1 MSRRVLLVCYYFPPL
16 GMGGI
21 GRPLNLFQ
29 ELPHKG
35 WECDILTVK
44 PVAYRG
50 YEWELVET
58 LDRARIFRSGSLDP
72 QRILYLLG
80 VRKVKAATIERARAT
95 SSRFFPD
102 SKIGWVGPAI
112 RRGRKLLKSNDYDV
126 IMSSSPPVSCH
137 MVARQLSVQFDIP
150 WVADFRDYWSVTKV
164 EQTYQLPSLV
174 ERGNDLLDDIRRNA
188 VRVTAVNQSI
198 ADYVGNG
205 IVIRNAFHESFAQA
219 WKEPPDNAKFR
230 LGILGHGVDRE
241 SWLWLVRLLAHV
253 QQEDQKLVE
262 RTELIQVGQADNDQM
277 MNDLSQRGIKGQL
290 KSHGHLSRSATIE
303 ALNTTHAVY
312 LGMSQPEGLQ
322 FVPGRVY
329 DLLASGRPII
339 SNADPKSEIAKIIT
353 ESGNGW
359 CFSHSEIDLASKK
372 LSELAGGVFSGD
384 SRITV
389 RPEYAR
395 PYGSRRQAELFAELF
410 GQII

>member
-29 ELPHKG
+29 ELPRRG

-50 YEWELVET
+50 YEWELAKS
-58 LDRARIFRSGSLDP
+58 LDQTRIFRSGSLDP

-112 RRGRKLLKSNDYDV
+112 RKGRRLLKSKEYDV
-126 IMSSSPPVSCH
+126 IMSSSPPISCH
-137 MVARQLSVQFDIP
+137 MVARQLSIQFDIP

-164 EQTYQLPSLV
+164 EQTYQMPSLV
-174 ERGNDLLDDIRRNA
+174 QRGNDFLDDIRRNA

-198 ADYVGNG
+198 ADYVGNAT
-205 IVIRNAFHESFAQA
+205 VIRNAFNESFAEA
-219 WKEPPDNAKFR
+219 WKEPPDNVKFR
-230 LGILGHGVDRE
+230 IGILGHGVDRE
-241 SWLWLVRLLAHV
+241 SWLWLVNLLAHV
-253 QQEDQKLVE
+253 QRKDQKFVE
-262 RTELIQVGQADNDQM
+262 RTELVQVGQADKDQM
-277 MNDLSQRGIKGQL
+277 FADLRQHELRCDL
-290 KSHGHLSRSATIE
+290 VPHGHLSRCATIE
-303 ALNTTHAVY
+303 ALSTTHAVY

-339 SNADPKSEIAKIIT
+339 SNADPKSEIAQIIT
-353 ESGNGW
+353 GTGNGW
-359 CFSHSEIDLASKK
+359 CFAPDDIKAASQKYF
-372 LSELAGGVFSGD
+372 EVAVGAFSGL
-384 SRITV
+384 SHIAP
-389 RPEYAR
+389 RPEYALQ
-395 PYGSRRQAELFAELF
+395 YGSRRQAELFAELF
-410 GQII
+410 EQII

>member
-1 MSRRVLLVCYYFPPL
+1 MSRRVLLICYYFPPL

-21 GRPLNLFQ
+21 GRPLNLFG
-29 ELPHKG
+29 ELPRTG

-50 YEWELVET
+50 YEWEHAKT
-58 LDRARIFRSGSLDP
+58 LDQSRIFRSGSLDP
-72 QRILYLLG
+72 QRLLYLLG
-80 VRKVKAATIERARAT
+80 VRKVKAATIEKARAT

-112 RRGRKLLKSNDYDV
+112 RKGRRILKSNEYDV
-126 IMSSSPPVSCH
+126 IMSSSPPISCH
-137 MVARQLSVQFDIP
+137 MVARQLSIQFDIP
-150 WVADFRDYWSVTKV
+150 WVADLRDYWSVTKI

-174 ERGNDLLDDIRRNA
+174 QRGNDLLDDIRRNA

-198 ADYVGNG
+198 ADYVGNAT
-205 IVIRNAFHESFAQA
+205 VIRNAFNESFAQG
-219 WKEPPDNAKFR
+219 WQSPSDNSKFR
-230 LGILGHGVDRE
+230 VGILGHGVDRE
-241 SWLWLVRLLAHV
+241 SWLWLVRLLAYV
-253 QQEDQKLVE
+253 QRKDQKLIE
-262 RTELIQVGQADNDQM
+262 RTEFVQVGQADNDQM
-277 MNDLSQRGIKGQL
+277 TADLRQHEL
-290 KSHGHLSRSATIE
+290 KCELISHGHLSRTATIE
-303 ALNTTHAVY
+303 ALSTTHAVY

-353 ESGNGW
+353 GTGNGW
-359 CFSHSEIDLASKK
+359 CFAQDDTEAASQKYT
-372 LSELAGGVFSGD
+372 ELATGVFFGS
-384 SRITV
+384 SRIT
-389 RPEYAR
+389 PLPDYAK

-410 GQII
+410 EQII

>member
-29 ELPHKG
+29 ELPRRG

-50 YEWELVET
+50 YEWELAKS
-58 LDRARIFRSGSLDP
+58 LDQTRIFRSGSLDP

-112 RRGRKLLKSNDYDV
+112 RKARRLLKSNEYDV
-126 IMSSSPPVSCH
+126 IMSSSPPISCH
-137 MVARQLSVQFDIP
+137 MVARQLSIQFDIP

-164 EQTYQLPSLV
+164 EQTYQMPSLV
-174 ERGNDLLDDIRRNA
+174 QRGNDFLDDIRRNA
-188 VRVTAVNQSI
+188 VRLTAVNQSI
-198 ADYVGNG
+198 ADYVGNAT
-205 IVIRNAFHESFAQA
+205 VIRNAFNESFAEA

-230 LGILGHGVDRE
+230 IGILGHGVDRE
-241 SWLWLVRLLAHV
+241 SWLWLVNLLAHV
-253 QQEDQKLVE
+253 QRKDQKFVE
-262 RTELIQVGQADNDQM
+262 RTELVQVGQADEDQM
-277 MNDLSQRGIKGQL
+277 LADLRQHEL
-290 KSHGHLSRSATIE
+290 KCDLVSHGHLSRSATIE

-339 SNADPKSEIAKIIT
+339 SNADPKSEIAQIIT
-353 ESGNGW
+353 GTGNGW
-359 CFSHSEIDLASKK
+359 CFAPDDIEAASQRYF
-372 LSELAGGVFSGD
+372 ELEVGAFSG
-384 SRITV
+384 SSHIAP
-389 RPEYAR
+389 RPEYAL
-395 PYGSRRQAELFAELF
+395 PYGSRRQAELFTELF
-410 GQII
+410 EQII